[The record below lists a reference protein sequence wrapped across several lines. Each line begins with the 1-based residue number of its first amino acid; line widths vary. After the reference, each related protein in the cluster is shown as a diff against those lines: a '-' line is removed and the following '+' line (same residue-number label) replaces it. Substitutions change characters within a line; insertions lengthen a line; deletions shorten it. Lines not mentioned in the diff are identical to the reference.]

1 MQTPE
6 ERLGE
11 LTNQIQ
17 AIQNGWP
24 FFSSLLQE
32 RINELTVRLIG
43 GNDEQV
49 RGRIKALQEL
59 KELPVTLQQERDGI
73 KAGLAQEAPED

>member
-1 MQTPE
+1 MTPE
-6 ERLGE
+6 DRLGE
-11 LTNQIQ
+11 LTNQLQ

-32 RINELTVRLIG
+32 RIDALTERLIG
-43 GNDEQV
+43 SNDEQT

-73 KAGLAQEAPED
+73 RAGLSEQDPA

>member
-1 MQTPE
+1 LTEAE
-6 ERLGE
+6 ERLA
-11 LTNQIQ
+11 LLQRQIQ

-24 FFSSLLQE
+24 FFLALLQE
-32 RINELTVRLIG
+32 RIEKHTAALVNK
-43 GNDEQV
+43 NDEET

-73 KAGLAQEAPED
+73 RAGLAE

>member
-1 MQTPE
+1 MIDAE
-6 ERLGE
+6 ERLAQ
-11 LTNQIQ
+11 LDQQIR

-24 FFSSLLQE
+24 FFLALLQE
-32 RINELTVRLIG
+32 RIDAHTVTLIG
-43 GNDEQV
+43 ANDEQT

-73 KAGLAQEAPED
+73 SAGLADQAPA

>member
-1 MQTPE
+1 MTPD

-24 FFSSLLQE
+24 FFSPLLQE
-32 RINELTVRLIG
+32 RIETLTRQLIQR
-43 GNDEQV
+43 DDPET

-59 KELPVTLQQERDGI
+59 KELPVTLQLERDGI
-73 KAGLAQEAPED
+73 KTGLAEQAPED

>member
-1 MQTPE
+1 MTAQ

-11 LTNQIQ
+11 LEQQIQ

-24 FFSSLLQE
+24 FFLSLLQE
-32 RINELTVRLIG
+32 RIDAHTVSLVG
-43 GNDEQV
+43 NNDEQT

-59 KELPVTLQQERDGI
+59 KELPATLQQERDGI
-73 KAGLAQEAPED
+73 RAGLADEAPD